1 MTDSGGKLVS
11 IYSVQLKGHG
21 LTETELRAHH
31 LATFRNPQNPFHV
44 EEDFVAINDR
54 YYVNVVRKLRG
65 DGEMGVHVVNYSDAQ
80 GQVYLPPTY
89 FFTNILLRLESPLVC
104 LCLLVRCQ

>member
-1 MTDSGGKLVS
+1 
-11 IYSVQLKGHG
+11 
-21 LTETELRAHH
+21 
-31 LATFRNPQNPFHV
+31 
-44 EEDFVAINDR
+44 
-54 YYVNVVRKLRG
+54 VNVVRKLRG